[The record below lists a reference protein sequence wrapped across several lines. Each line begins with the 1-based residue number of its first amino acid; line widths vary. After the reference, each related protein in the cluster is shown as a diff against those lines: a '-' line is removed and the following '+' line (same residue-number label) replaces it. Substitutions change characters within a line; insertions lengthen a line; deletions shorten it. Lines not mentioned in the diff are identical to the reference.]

1 MAHLAA
7 MTRIFRP
14 LIVVLALL
22 LTAQVAHAAC
32 QVEYKAKRDK
42 PFELFYNVTTVNA
55 PCSAAEGALRAQ
67 LARQGLTLL
76 KIMSKKEK

>member
-7 MTRIFRP
+7 MKRILHP
-14 LIVVLALL
+14 LTLALAL
-22 LTAQVAHAAC
+22 SFTAQVAQAAC